1 MHISQIAKD
10 SKDLEKSAKVRIEH
24 SYIDLENDGGQAWL
38 VVQMLILSLQVKK
51 ICINR
56 YEVRRSKHERLLVKR

>member
-24 SYIDLENDGGQAWL
+24 SYIDLENDGGQA
-38 VVQMLILSLQVKK
+38 
-51 ICINR
+51 
-56 YEVRRSKHERLLVKR
+56 